1 MDILSR
7 STATLA
13 IAIAATIILSACYT
27 SSLRTDAVQ
36 RTNSALQEQ
45 DQGID
50 STPNLPKDQIMRL
63 WRDKPEYVALTNA
76 PPPAKRMRLISAVPP
91 RYPYMLHF
99 HVEATVVVSFVVG
112 KDGRVEDARVV
123 ESSDSRFD
131 SSAIDAILKFTWIP
145 AEDSTGGPARE
156 MANMP
161 FHFKPTL
168 KAQNGST
175 GL

>member
-1 MDILSR
+1 MYILNR

-13 IAIAATIILSACYT
+13 ITMATTINLSACYT
-27 SSLRTDAVQ
+27 SSLNSDAVQ
-36 RTNSALQEQ
+36 RANAALQEK

-50 STPNLPKDQIMRL
+50 STPRLSNDQINRL
-63 WRDKPEYVALTNA
+63 WRDKQEYMALANA
-76 PPPAKRMRLISAVPP
+76 PPPAKRMRLTSAVPP
-91 RYPYMLHF
+91 EYPYMLHF

-112 KDGRVEDARVV
+112 KDGHVEDARVV

-145 AEDSTGGPARE
+145 AEDSTGAPTRE
-156 MANMP
+156 MAHMP

-168 KAQNGST
+168 KPQNRPASQ
-175 GL
+175 

>member
-1 MDILSR
+1 
-7 STATLA
+7 
-13 IAIAATIILSACYT
+13 
-27 SSLRTDAVQ
+27 
-36 RTNSALQEQ
+36 
-45 DQGID
+45 
-50 STPNLPKDQIMRL
+50 
-63 WRDKPEYVALTNA
+63 
-76 PPPAKRMRLISAVPP
+76 
-91 RYPYMLHF
+91 MLHF

-145 AEDSTGGPARE
+145 AEDSTGSPERE
-156 MANMP
+156 MVNMP

-168 KAQNGST
+168 RPQNGST